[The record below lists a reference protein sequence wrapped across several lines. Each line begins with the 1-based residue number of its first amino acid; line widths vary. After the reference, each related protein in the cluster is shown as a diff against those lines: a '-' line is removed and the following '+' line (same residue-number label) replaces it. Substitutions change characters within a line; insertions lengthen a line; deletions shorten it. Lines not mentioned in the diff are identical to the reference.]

1 MLALTVLRSTVQ
13 PTKPIIVQRDF
24 EVIPRVTIPADLI
37 AVHSSRRTIS
47 YPWSG
52 VSRSQVAENLYNYG
66 YRHRNEATIR
76 VVYLSRSLLALAS
89 QPQ

>member
-13 PTKPIIVQRDF
+13 PTKPIIVQRNF
-24 EVIPRVTIPADLI
+24 EVIPTLTVPADLI
-37 AVHSSRRTIS
+37 AVHSSRRTTS

-52 VSRSQVAENLYNYG
+52 VSRSQVAEILYDYG
-66 YRHRNEATIR
+66 YRHLNEAALCT
-76 VVYLSRSLLALAS
+76 LSRNLLALAS